1 MVEQILTLKNRLV
14 GVEDDLSAIASAVDV
29 EAINAEVLF
38 SNYLIFNLYSIHNNF
53 YYIYDI
59 YYII

>member
-29 EAINAEVLF
+29 EAINAEVSF
-38 SNYLIFNLYSIHNNF
+38 SNYLIYNLYSIHNNF